1 MPDSVSVLPRIGEN
15 WKPCIYCC
23 LPVTLH
29 CDGICNI
36 CTTIEESRFRER
48 ENKKRKTSP
57 MVSAT
62 ATAVTSTADAPAGT
76 EIVGPIEN
84 GPVNKKPKLSLPPS
98 IPKPANGVFETDEDL
113 YAYIR
118 ENRERRWKFRGS
130 FVVVADPKVSKNDRI
145 DTVFGALRKKAR
157 VSFKRK
163 NKIDCSSWAENGR
176 GFRFSYARVDHVASH
191 KSSSFYPSQV
201 QASAGIHQTDQGA
214 TSSSPMPSGSSE
226 PPQVAEIGLGKPCIY
241 CCLPVLDSGSACNS
255 CAAIEKARFAE
266 RKKENKK
273 RKASTITRDDP
284 VHGCA
289 SDSTMKDAS
298 VQTQRPKSKLGASGH
313 VSKKVRLSITPPVDG
328 VYATDQDLYAYL
340 RSKKAHRRQFSGTYY
355 VVGPKMEY
363 YDRINSV
370 FEALKE
376 NACVSFSTNIRS
388 SVHRE
393 NGSTL
398 GHMCTC
404 KKTYCDGWVHVTVDD
419 VQDRQHSDPNSA
431 KQKIT
436 VEIRH

>member
-1 MPDSVSVLPRIGEN
+1 MSQAS
-15 WKPCIYCC
+15 C
-23 LPVTLH
+23 LAH
-29 CDGICNI
+29 
-36 CTTIEESRFRER
+36 
-48 ENKKRKTSP
+48 TS
-57 MVSAT
+57 
-62 ATAVTSTADAPAGT
+62 VTSTADAPAGT

-157 VSFKRK
+157 VSFNYEYTAAVVYRT
-163 NKIDCSSWAENGR
+163 NLFYVTIGPHFTSQSPL

-284 VHGCA
+284 V
-289 SDSTMKDAS
+289 
-298 VQTQRPKSKLGASGH
+298 QTQRPKSKLGASGH

-398 GHMCTC
+398 GHML
-404 KKTYCDGWVHVTVDD
+404 DD